1 MNRHFIKLF
10 TAVAFIA
17 VFILQA
23 IWLYNMY
30 SLLESGLEDKLDKSF
45 SKSFQA
51 EVFLRYNSEM
61 KPESVPD
68 GTIVEGVRPD
78 IDQDSSAMYF
88 NEFLVAHKIPFVL
101 AKLDSILKKELEEE
115 VGVLK
120 YSLKFL
126 DNQGL
131 IKEKIYNG
139 IDDDISTPYFTK
151 TIPIRIDKSQLIQ
164 INIESPYKIIF
175 QKMILLLIASL
186 VIGLIIIY
194 CISLQIRII
203 TRLNRIAEIRKDF
216 THAMIHDMKNPMT
229 TILMGVN
236 ALRGGK
242 LDDKKLLKKQY
253 YDIITREGE
262 HLLSLT
268 NKILTIAQFE
278 ESRVDLS
285 KTHINVKI
293 MFYTIIERYKLVSG
307 KNIQLETVYNDVEEI
322 YADKGYIYEAFSNLI
337 DNAIKYS
344 KESVIISINCS
355 KDTDNTSITIRDN
368 GIGIS
373 LKDQKR
379 IFDKFERVIAPKK
392 DNNTSGF
399 GLGLNYVYQAVTAH
413 GGDIKINSVL
423 SEYSEFT
430 IIIPNKKDDKTSI
443 D

>member
-1 MNRHFIKLF
+1 MSRHFIKLF
-10 TAVAFIA
+10 TAVALIA

-30 SLLESGLEDKLDKSF
+30 TLLEKDLEDKFDNAF
-45 SKSFQA
+45 SQSFQK
-51 EVFLRYNSEM
+51 EVYFRYNNKEEGAI
-61 KPESVPD
+61 PE
-68 GTIVEGVRPD
+68 GTILEGVRPD

-88 NEFLVAHKIPFVL
+88 NEFMVTYKIPFIL
-101 AKLDSILKKELEEE
+101 EKLDSILNKELEDK
-115 VGVLK
+115 VGHPK
-120 YSLKFL
+120 YSLELL
-126 DNQGL
+126 DNNRQT
-131 IKEKIYNG
+131 IEKIYNG
-139 IDDDISTPYFTK
+139 IEDNISNPFFTK
-151 TIPIRIDKSQLIQ
+151 TMPIRINNTELIQ
-164 INIESPYKIIF
+164 LNIESPYKIIF
-175 QKMILLLIASL
+175 QKMLLLLIASL

-203 TRLNRIAEIRKDF
+203 TRQNRIAEIRKDF

-236 ALRGGK
+236 ALKGGK
-242 LDDKKLLKKQY
+242 LDDKELLKKQY
-253 YDIITREGE
+253 FDIITKEGE

-278 ESRVDLS
+278 EGKVDLS
-285 KTHINVKI
+285 KTHINVKT
-293 MFYTIIERYKLVSG
+293 MFDTIIERYKLVSG
-307 KNIQLETVYNDVEEI
+307 KNIQFQTAYNDVEEI

-337 DNAIKYS
+337 DNAVKYS
-344 KESVIISINCS
+344 KDSIIISINCS

>member
-10 TAVAFIA
+10 TAVALIA
-17 VFILQA
+17 VFVLQA

-30 SLLESGLEDKLDKSF
+30 SFLENDLRIKLDKTLSQ
-45 SKSFQA
+45 SFQK
-51 EVFLRYNSEM
+51 EVYYRLNDKSRIPS
-61 KPESVPD
+61 
-68 GTIVEGVRPD
+68 EGVIEGASPD
-78 IDQDSSAMYF
+78 LDPDLNAMYF
-88 NEFLVAHKIPFVL
+88 NDFFTSHGVPFVFER
-101 AKLDSILKKELEEE
+101 LDSILNKELEEE
-115 VGVLK
+115 VGTLK
-120 YSLKFL
+120 YSLYLL
-126 DNQGL
+126 DNQGQ
-131 IKEKIYNG
+131 IIEKIYNE
-139 IDDDISTPYFTK
+139 IDDDISNPYFTK
-151 TIPIRIDKSQLIQ
+151 TIPIRVDKSELIQ

-175 QKMILLLIASL
+175 QKMLLLLIASL
-186 VIGLIIIY
+186 VIGLIIMY

-203 TRLNRIAEIRKDF
+203 ARQNRIAEIRKDF

-236 ALRGGK
+236 ALKGGK
-242 LDDKKLLKKQY
+242 LDDKELLKKQY
-253 YDIITREGE
+253 FDIITKEGE

-278 ESRVDLS
+278 EGKIDLS
-285 KTHINVKI
+285 KTNINVKI
-293 MFYTIIERYKLVSG
+293 MLDTIIERYKLVSG
-307 KNIQLETVYNDVEEI
+307 KNIQFETAYNDVEEI

-337 DNAIKYS
+337 DNAVKYS
-344 KESVIISINCS
+344 KESIVISVNCS
-355 KDTDNTSITIRDN
+355 KDMDNTSITIKDN

-379 IFDKFERVIAPKK
+379 IFDKFERVIVPRK

>member
-10 TAVAFIA
+10 TAVALVA
-17 VFILQA
+17 VFVLQA

-30 SLLESGLEDKLDKSF
+30 TLLEKDLENKLDNTF
-45 SKSFQA
+45 SKSFQK
-51 EVFLRYNSEM
+51 EVYSRLNDRNRTIIEGSE
-61 KPESVPD
+61 
-68 GTIVEGVRPD
+68 VEGASPD
-78 IDQDSSAMYF
+78 LDPDLNAMYF
-88 NEFLVAHKIPFVL
+88 NEFLTFHKMPFVL
-101 AKLDSILKKELEEE
+101 EKLDSILNKELEEK
-115 VGVLK
+115 VGTLK
-120 YSLKFL
+120 YSLNLL
-126 DNQGL
+126 DNQDQ

-139 IDDDISTPYFTK
+139 IDGDISNPYFTK
-151 TIPIRIDKSQLIQ
+151 TIPIRVDKSELIQ
-164 INIESPYKIIF
+164 IDIKSPYKIIF
-175 QKMILLLIASL
+175 QKMLLLLIASL

-203 TRLNRIAEIRKDF
+203 ARQNRIAEIRKDF

-236 ALRGGK
+236 ALKGGK
-242 LDDKKLLKKQY
+242 LDDKEFLKKQY
-253 YDIITREGE
+253 YDIITKEGE

-278 ESRVDLS
+278 EGKINLS
-285 KTHINVKI
+285 KVTINVKK
-293 MFYTIIERYKLVSG
+293 MFETLVDRYKLVSEKG
-307 KNIQLETVYNDVEEI
+307 LQIITEYNDVEYI
-322 YADKGYIYEAFSNLI
+322 YADKEYIYEAFSNLI
-337 DNAIKYS
+337 DNAVKYS
-344 KESVIISINCS
+344 KDSIIITINCS
-355 KDTDNTSITIRDN
+355 KDVDNTVIRIKDN

-379 IFDKFERVIAPKK
+379 IFDKFERVIALKK